1 MVYKFSSFVT
11 MKKVTFIL
19 FLYICSHGF
28 AQKVTRQT
36 LAIHDIEEIRINTEK
51 IFELNIFSSNAN
63 VLEVET
69 KMEGEYYRDVNVITA
84 TKHKTLQLS
93 CQLAE
98 DFELPNDKLSAHKV
112 FSITMNIYI
121 PKHLKVQLEGDET
134 QVYVQ
139 GSYKKIWGMLISG
152 NYELKELEGEVKI
165 QTKKGNIH
173 YIKQKLPT
181 FETKSDTELV
191 FYEKGN
197 KVELKA
203 DNGKITYSADKG

>member
-1 MVYKFSSFVT
+1 MLKRIQISLLVLLLSS
-11 MKKVTFIL
+11 
-19 FLYICSHGF
+19 YCF
-28 AQKVTRQT
+28 AQKVTKQMLT
-36 LAIHDIEEIRINTEK
+36 IHGIEEIRINTAK
-51 IFELNIFSSNAN
+51 VFELNIVSTNAN
-63 VLEVET
+63 VLEIET

-84 TKHKTLQLS
+84 TKNKQLQLS

-121 PKHLKVQLEGDET
+121 PKHLKVQFEGDET
-134 QVYVQ
+134 QVYIQ
-139 GSYKKIWGMLISG
+139 GSYKKLWGMLISG
-152 NYELKELEGEVKI
+152 NYKLYELEGEAKL

-181 FETKSDTELV
+181 FETQSDRELV
-191 FYEKGN
+191 FYEKGK